1 MEVEKFYYDNK
12 IVRNFAYAT
21 ILWGVVG
28 MLVGLVIALQ
38 LAFPVFNFKL
48 AFLTYGRIRPIHTN
62 AIIFA
67 FVGNAIFTGVY
78 YSMQRLLKT
87 RMYSTFLSYL
97 HFWGWQLIIV
107 LAAVTLALGF
117 TMSKE
122 YAELEWPI
130 DILIAVIWLTFGFNM
145 FGTIAK
151 RRVQHLYVAI
161 WFYLASFIAVT
172 VLHVVNSIEIPVSLL
187 KSYPLYAGVQDAIVQ
202 WWYGHNAVAFFLT
215 TPFLGLMYYFLP
227 KEANRPIY
235 SYRMGIIH
243 FWALVFIYIWSGP
256 HHLLYQAVPNWAQTL
271 GVIFSVML
279 IAPSWGGMIN
289 GLLTLRG
296 AWDKVRESPTLK
308 FMVVAITAYGMA
320 TFEGPMM
327 STKMV
332 NTITHFTD
340 WTIAH
345 THIAGMAWNGFLTFS
360 MLYWLIPR
368 MFRTKLYSIKLA
380 NIHFWIGTLG
390 ILLYAIPLYWAAI
403 TQSLMWKEFTPE
415 GFLRYPNFMETLVQI
430 LPMYYT
436 RIIGGVLYF
445 AGALLFVYNMI
456 ATIKQGS
463 FLAEE
468 EASAPALEV
477 ISKKRLL
484 GEKVHGWLERKPI
497 QFTAWIIIATLVA
510 SAFSIVPFVLIKS
523 NESSIS
529 SVKPYTPL
537 ELTGRDIYLREGCY
551 TCHSQMVRPFRSETE
566 RYGEYAKAGEF
577 VYDHPFQW
585 GSRRS
590 GPDLL
595 RTGVPGGKM
604 YKTAAWHF
612 NHMLDP
618 QKMNEQSIMP
628 PYPWLISDKIDV
640 SSLPAKIRVMRML
653 GVPYPEGYDKLA
665 EADLMKQADSIAAV
679 LKTDGIEVQSD
690 REIIA
695 LIAYMHKVGRD
706 ISTAKPVDTTTA
718 MAEPPTLLTEQ
729 AALDLGKEIFNKN
742 CIVCH
747 GALGQGNAIGP
758 NIIDNFWING
768 GDNKSIYHIIS
779 NGKIIKGM
787 QAWKDMLSK
796 EQLQEVFSYSVS
808 LIGTPPPAD
817 AKAPQGQEFIRQ

>member
-28 MLVGLVIALQ
+28 LLVGLVIALQ

-48 AFLTYGRIRPIHTN
+48 AFLTYGRVRPIHTN

-87 RMYSTFLSYL
+87 RMYSKFLSYL

-107 LAAVTLALGF
+107 LAAVTLALGY

-130 DILIAVIWLTFGFNM
+130 DILIAVIWLAFGFNM

-161 WFYLASFIAVT
+161 WFYIASFIAVT
-172 VLHVVNSIEIPVSLL
+172 VLHVVNSIEIPVSFL
-187 KSYPLYAGVQDAIVQ
+187 KSYPIYAGVQDAIVQ

-215 TPFLGLMYYFLP
+215 TPYLGLMYYFLP

-296 AWDKVRESPTLK
+296 VWDKVRESPMLK

-327 STKMV
+327 STKLV

-345 THIAGMAWNGFLTFS
+345 THIGGMAWNGFLTFS
-360 MLYWLIPR
+360 MLYWLVPK

-380 NIHFWIGTLG
+380 NVHFWLGTLG

-403 TQSLMWKEFTPE
+403 TQALMLKEFTPE
-415 GFLRYPNFMETLVQI
+415 GMLRYPNFMETLVQV

-436 RIIGGVLYF
+436 RIVGGALYF
-445 AGALLFVYNMI
+445 VGTILFVYNMI

-468 EASAPALEV
+468 EANAPALENL
-477 ISKKRLL
+477 SKKRML

-497 QFTAWIIIATLVA
+497 QFTAWVIIATLVA
-510 SAFSIVPFVLIKS
+510 SAFSIIPFVLIKS
-523 NESSIS
+523 NETSIS

-537 ELTGRDIYLREGCY
+537 ELTGRDIYQREGCY

-595 RTGVPGGKM
+595 RTGVIGGKM
-604 YKTAAWHF
+604 YKTATWHY

-628 PYPWLISDKIDV
+628 PYPWLISDQMDI
-640 SSLPAKIRVMRML
+640 STLPAKIRVMQML
-653 GVPYPEGYDKLA
+653 GVPYPEGYDKIAA
-665 EADLMKQADSIAAV
+665 EDLKKQADSIAAD
-679 LKTDGIEVQSD
+679 LKANGIEVQSD

-695 LIAYMHKVGRD
+695 LIAYMHKLGKD
-706 ISTAKPVDTTTA
+706 ISANKP
-718 MAEPPTLLTEQ
+718 AEPAPTALTAPEPLTDQ
-729 AALDLGKEIFNKN
+729 ASLDLGKQIFDKN

-747 GALGQGNAIGP
+747 GPLGQGNAVGP
-758 NIIDNFWING
+758 NLIDNFWING
-768 GDNKSIYHIIS
+768 GDNNSIYTILV
-779 NGKIIKGM
+779 NGKIQKGM
-787 QAWKDMLSK
+787 QAWKDMLNP
-796 EQLQEVFSYSVS
+796 EQLKQVFSYSLT
-808 LIGTPPPAD
+808 LIGTPAPPD
-817 AKAPQGQEFIRQ
+817 AKAPQGEEFKR

>member
-28 MLVGLVIALQ
+28 LLVGLVIALQ

-48 AFLTYGRIRPIHTN
+48 AFLTYGRVRPIHTN

-87 RMYSTFLSYL
+87 RMYSKFLSYL

-107 LAAVTLALGF
+107 LAAVTLALGY

-130 DILIAVIWLTFGFNM
+130 DILIAVIWLAFGFNM

-161 WFYLASFIAVT
+161 WFYIASFIAVT
-172 VLHVVNSIEIPVSLL
+172 VLHVVNSIEIPVSFL
-187 KSYPLYAGVQDAIVQ
+187 KSYPIYAGVQDAIVQ

-215 TPFLGLMYYFLP
+215 TPYLGLMYYFLP

-256 HHLLYQAVPNWAQTL
+256 HHLLYQAVPDWAQTL

-296 AWDKVRESPTLK
+296 VWDKVRESPMLK

-327 STKMV
+327 STKLV

-345 THIAGMAWNGFLTFS
+345 THIGGMAWNGFLTFS
-360 MLYWLIPR
+360 MLYWLIPKI
-368 MFRTKLYSIKLA
+368 FRTKLYSIKLA
-380 NIHFWIGTLG
+380 NVHFWIGTLG

-403 TQSLMWKEFTPE
+403 TQALMLKEFTPE
-415 GFLRYPNFMETLVQI
+415 GMLRYPNFMETLVQV

-436 RIIGGVLYF
+436 RIVGGVLYF
-445 AGALLFVYNMI
+445 VGTLLFVYNMY
-456 ATIKQGS
+456 ATVKQGS

-468 EASAPALEV
+468 EANAPALEKL
-477 ISKKRLL
+477 SKKRML

-497 QFTAWIIIATLVA
+497 QFTAWVIIATIVA

-523 NESSIS
+523 NVTSIS

-537 ELTGRDIYLREGCY
+537 ELTGRDIYQREGCY

-595 RTGVPGGKM
+595 RTGVLGGKM

-628 PYPWLISDKIDV
+628 PYPWLITDQIDV
-640 SSLPAKIRVMRML
+640 SSLPAKIRVMQML
-653 GVPYPEGYDKLA
+653 GVPYPEGYDKIA
-665 EADLMKQADSIAAV
+665 ADDLKKQADSIAAD
-679 LKTDGIEVQSD
+679 LKANGIEVQSD

-695 LIAYMHKVGRD
+695 LIAYMHKLGRD
-706 ISTAKPVDTTTA
+706 ISANKP
-718 MAEPPTLLTEQ
+718 AEPAPSAVTAPEPFTDQ
-729 AALDLGKEIFNKN
+729 ASLDLGKQIFDKN
-742 CIVCH
+742 CIACH
-747 GALGQGNAIGP
+747 GPLGQGNAVGP
-758 NIIDNFWING
+758 NLIDNFWING
-768 GDNKSIYHIIS
+768 GDNNSIYTILV
-779 NGKIIKGM
+779 NGKIQKGM
-787 QAWKDMLSK
+787 QAWKDILNP
-796 EQLQEVFSYSVS
+796 EQLKQVFSYSLT
-808 LIGTPPPAD
+808 LIGTPAPAD
-817 AKAPQGQEFIRQ
+817 AKAPQGEEFKR